1 MKQIA
6 LIFFTISLL
15 GFSKADSQTISGT
28 LSAHVGQELR
38 LDGFNGLQTYTINS
52 TRISSD
58 GSFTLSYAEK
68 EPGMGILITANDE
81 TFVVVLSG
89 EDIRIEGESLSI
101 PETLNISNC
110 RENTLFE
117 QYASEHVRRE
127 QTLTA
132 WAYLN
137 RIYETD
143 ELFSIHNEP
152 QKAILKEI
160 GRIKTEDEA
169 FLAGLNPESYIYYYL
184 PLRKLVSSVS
194 AVAQFRTEDIPS
206 TIESFRHID
215 YTDDRLFRTGLLGD
229 IIESHVWL
237 IENSGRSLD
246 SVFVELNISL
256 DILAENLTGNPD
268 RFNEIAERFFDVL
281 EERSLFTSSEHLA
294 LNLLNN
300 YGQFISNRLS
310 NKLEK
315 YRNMRI
321 GNTAPDIEFTEH
333 THRPEHIT
341 ATRLSE
347 IDADYIM
354 VLFAAQWCPFCRQ
367 MMPELRSKYPAWRE
381 HGVEVVMINLDDT
394 PQEFRQITDGVT
406 FLSTTDFQRWNSPM
420 ARAYHLTSIPK
431 YYLLNRDLE
440 IILRPNSVNHMDAW
454 VDWNLI
460 KN

>member
-281 EERSLFTSSEHLA
+281 EERSLFASSEHLV
-294 LNLLNN
+294 LSLLNN
-300 YGQFISNRLS
+300 Y
-310 NKLEK
+310 
-315 YRNMRI
+315 
-321 GNTAPDIEFTEH
+321 
-333 THRPEHIT
+333 
-341 ATRLSE
+341 
-347 IDADYIM
+347 
-354 VLFAAQWCPFCRQ
+354 
-367 MMPELRSKYPAWRE
+367 
-381 HGVEVVMINLDDT
+381 
-394 PQEFRQITDGVT
+394 
-406 FLSTTDFQRWNSPM
+406 
-420 ARAYHLTSIPK
+420 
-431 YYLLNRDLE
+431 
-440 IILRPNSVNHMDAW
+440 
-454 VDWNLI
+454 
-460 KN
+460 